1 MAAAGVSRARRP
13 QRLEGG
19 CLLCYSLSPLPLPRS
34 PPLSRRSRSG
44 RTPWCGKPPP
54 YGGFQSGFA
63 RYSSPKGSGKILQQQ
78 LKSFM
83 ERQGDAGL
91 YWGGQMEGSRFCGQG
106 FGIGSGRK
114 CLAQHPG
121 AASSDA
127 ATPHHC
133 AKYVKLCMRATG
145 PLEHMHA
152 TSQTPSSLPLP
163 RPVQGQQHV
172 QQATGQT

>member
-1 MAAAGVSRARRP
+1 M
-13 QRLEGG
+13 
-19 CLLCYSLSPLPLPRS
+19 LLPITATAVPFTSTVEAKPFGSNSLVKE
-34 PPLSRRSRSG
+34 
-44 RTPWCGKPPP
+44 CGKPPP

-152 TSQTPSSLPLP
+152 TSQTPSSLPSP